1 MTDKGANAGALLL
14 ASIGM
19 IFTALGLVGVDT
31 TRVAHHQN
39 PSNTNVE
46 RHQ

>member
-19 IFTALGLVGVDT
+19 IFTALGLIGVSPT
-31 TRVAHHQN
+31 QIAHHQTSA
-39 PSNTNVE
+39 PTNVE
-46 RHQ
+46 CHQ

>member
-19 IFTALGLVGVDT
+19 ILTALGLVGVNPT
-31 TRVAHHQN
+31 QVAHHQK
-39 PSNTNVE
+39 PTSANVE
-46 RHQ
+46 CHQ